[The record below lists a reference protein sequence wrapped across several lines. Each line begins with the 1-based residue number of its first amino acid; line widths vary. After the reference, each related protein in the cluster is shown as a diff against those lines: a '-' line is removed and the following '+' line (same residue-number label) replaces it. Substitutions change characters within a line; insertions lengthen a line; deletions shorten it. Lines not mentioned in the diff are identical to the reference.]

1 MKKFIALFIVVICL
15 LFLSYDTIFSLFVKK
30 EENILAKVNGET
42 VTLEEVEMLYDMR
55 NVHINTPAPD
65 VERIQLEYASI
76 LYNRIKQILVSQEL
90 KKRNVQI
97 SEGELTALENVIK
110 ESYADML
117 SDEYSFSD
125 YLEENGIDYDEWIK
139 QIRSQ
144 IENNKLQALLLE
156 EISLSSEETM
166 QYAEKIKQQKQ
177 GDFETIRF
185 FMIKGKQEL
194 LRDIRLDTKFSADNV
209 RKHGFSYEDFESYF
223 EQKGVSVLQAL
234 FDGENLPEQYKKV
247 LAAMENNTFS
257 DIMQENDDFYIL
269 YLVQKESSKAEDAVD
284 LYLIAE
290 ENLLQ
295 EKLPQAF
302 DAWLADAIKRSDIF
316 IVDSFNPKNIK
327 KEKDANKIGKLQDM
341 LTEIEN

>member
-1 MKKFIALFIVVICL
+1 MKKFAALFIVVVCL
-15 LFLSYDTIFSLFVKK
+15 LFLSYDTIFSFFVKK
-30 EENILAKVNGET
+30 EDSILAKVNGEI
-42 VTLEEVEMLYDMR
+42 VTLEEVETLYDMR
-55 NVHINTPAPD
+55 NVHINMPAPD

-90 KKRNVQI
+90 KKRNVKV
-97 SEGELTALENVIK
+97 SEGELKALENVIK
-110 ESYADML
+110 DSYADMF
-117 SDEYSFSD
+117 SDEYSFAD

-166 QYAEKIKQQKQ
+166 QYAEKIRQQKQ

-194 LRDIRLDTKFSADNV
+194 LEDIRKDTKFSAENV
-209 RKHGFSYEDFESYF
+209 QKHGFSEEDFEIYF
-223 EQKGVSVLQAL
+223 KKKGASVFQAL

-247 LAAMENNTFS
+247 LTGMENNTFS
-257 DIMQENDDFYIL
+257 DILRENNDVYVL
-269 YLVQKESSKAEDAVD
+269 YLVQKEISEAEDAVD

-302 DAWLADAIKRSDIF
+302 DAWLADAIKRSDIY